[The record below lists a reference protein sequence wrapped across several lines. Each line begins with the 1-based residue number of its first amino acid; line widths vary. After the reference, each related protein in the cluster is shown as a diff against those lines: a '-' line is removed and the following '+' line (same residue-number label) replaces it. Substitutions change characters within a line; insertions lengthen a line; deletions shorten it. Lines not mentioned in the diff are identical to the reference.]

1 MEEKIVGNIEK
12 EEVVE
17 VRISTG
23 GGTGEGVTGELILE
37 KVETDT
43 NRPLKDVEFTLTK
56 KIGNQEIVVREG
68 RTDEEGKLY
77 WSGLTFGD
85 YTLEEKIPEGYLG
98 KESQEITLSSDAPEG
113 IQTIKVENER
123 QTGTAKIVKID
134 AVTGKKLEEAKFKLV
149 NQTTNQEFTFTTDE
163 NGEILEE
170 IPFGE
175 YTVEEITAPEGYRIT
190 EGIENI
196 TIEVDEM
203 TEIEIAN
210 EAIVEVAGKK
220 TWYDGSKKNR
230 PESIIV
236 KLLANDTEI
245 DEKEITEEMDW
256 KYSFTN
262 LDKYDEEGAEII
274 YTIEEV
280 EVDGYISQNDGYDLI
295 NIETTEISGGKTWE
309 EVDSQYR
316 PDSITVNLLAN
327 GEKVDSVEVS
337 EETNWT
343 YEFKDLA
350 KYDEEGK
357 EITYSVEEIVVPG
370 YESTVDGFDITN
382 EQIATEVFGRKTWEE
397 VDSQYRPDSITV
409 NLLANG
415 EKVDSVEVS
424 EEIDWTYEFKDLAKY
439 DKEGKEI
446 IYSVT
451 EDEVPGYEPAIDG
464 YDIINRQIATEVS
477 GEKIWLDDNSES
489 RPESITVYLLANNE
503 KINELEVTAGTN
515 WKYAFT
521 DLPKYD
527 DQGEEIAY
535 AVEEEAVEGYEATYD
550 GYNIINLRVGT
561 TEVDVTKIWQ
571 GDKIKDRPT
580 TITVDLLKN
589 GKVIETVEI
598 SGATD
603 WKHSFTKLEKYDE
616 EGKAYTY
623 TVQERPVKGYET
635 SIKET
640 ETGFEITNTFIEKPT
655 KPSKP
660 TKPTKPTTPQKPAL
674 PKTGEASNMI
684 LYLVGGAFILLG
696 FILRKRMA

>member
-262 LDKYDEEGAEII
+262 LDKYDEEGSEII

-295 NIETTEISGGKTWE
+295 NIETTEISGG
-309 EVDSQYR
+309 R
-316 PDSITVNLLAN
+316 L
-327 GEKVDSVEVS
+327 
-337 EETNWT
+337 
-343 YEFKDLA
+343 
-350 KYDEEGK
+350 GK
-357 EITYSVEEIVVPG
+357 
-370 YESTVDGFDITN
+370 
-382 EQIATEVFGRKTWEE
+382 K
-397 VDSQYRPDSITV
+397 
-409 NLLANG
+409 
-415 EKVDSVEVS
+415 
-424 EEIDWTYEFKDLAKY
+424 
-439 DKEGKEI
+439 
-446 IYSVT
+446 
-451 EDEVPGYEPAIDG
+451 
-464 YDIINRQIATEVS
+464 
-477 GEKIWLDDNSES
+477 
-489 RPESITVYLLANNE
+489 
-503 KINELEVTAGTN
+503 
-515 WKYAFT
+515 
-521 DLPKYD
+521 
-527 DQGEEIAY
+527 
-535 AVEEEAVEGYEATYD
+535 
-550 GYNIINLRVGT
+550 
-561 TEVDVTKIWQ
+561 
-571 GDKIKDRPT
+571 
-580 TITVDLLKN
+580 
-589 GKVIETVEI
+589 
-598 SGATD
+598 
-603 WKHSFTKLEKYDE
+603 
-616 EGKAYTY
+616 
-623 TVQERPVKGYET
+623 
-635 SIKET
+635 
-640 ETGFEITNTFIEKPT
+640 
-655 KPSKP
+655 
-660 TKPTKPTTPQKPAL
+660 
-674 PKTGEASNMI
+674 
-684 LYLVGGAFILLG
+684 
-696 FILRKRMA
+696 